1 MAKCPNKNTV
11 KYKALLKVYKTDV
24 VTTNVIQSWQQAT
37 GSEAIPTV
45 TEAATYANEKKALHS
60 LKQREFGEALLNNLA
75 RERIIHSFQGAYYI
89 NNTEQ
94 GIDAIRPSDELIESN
109 IKRLKRYLKINNL
122 PESTIKLDKTPKTF
136 AVTIDSSLFSVKDMI
151 ESSRSWDTPRAR
163 HVVQHLMRMFPNVGV
178 KLMSVNEAQKAYDS
192 LPQWKKAKVHIF

>member
-94 GIDAIRPSDELIESN
+94 FVFLS
-109 IKRLKRYLKINNL
+109 IKK
-122 PESTIKLDKTPKTF
+122 
-136 AVTIDSSLFSVKDMI
+136 
-151 ESSRSWDTPRAR
+151 
-163 HVVQHLMRMFPNVGV
+163 
-178 KLMSVNEAQKAYDS
+178 
-192 LPQWKKAKVHIF
+192 